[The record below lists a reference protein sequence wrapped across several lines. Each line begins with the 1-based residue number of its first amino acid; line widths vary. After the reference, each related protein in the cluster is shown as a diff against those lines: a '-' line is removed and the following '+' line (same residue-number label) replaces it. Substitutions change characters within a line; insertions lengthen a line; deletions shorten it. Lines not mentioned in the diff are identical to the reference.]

1 MTILCSFGP
10 SIPTLHPASPFN
22 SLIWCF
28 SFVLYFSTELVR
40 KDWCIACTKDWP
52 WRTHCT
58 HFENLKSTYLIV
70 DCHWLSF
77 LIPLNILYHRAINTM
92 KFFLSP
98 TQCGKMA
105 SVLLRCAFLFDVCV
119 VIWQTYVGCNAAD
132 CLNNQHLLPINSHW
146 RRNFLGLRVAVWR
159 LLSVVIIVETFI
171 QICELRFVSLCIKYN
186 WCDLIGLLLKYIHS
200 WQHFSI
206 LNIHIDLLPLIYTKM

>member
-92 KFFLSP
+92 NVFCRQHSVARWHLFCYDVLF
-98 TQCGKMA
+98 CLM
-105 SVLLRCAFLFDVCV
+105 SVLSFGRHMLDVMQ
-119 VIWQTYVGCNAAD
+119 QTVWIISIYCLLTLTGEGIFWVWGLQYGGC
-132 CLNNQHLLPINSHW
+132 CLL
-146 RRNFLGLRVAVWR
+146 
-159 LLSVVIIVETFI
+159 
-171 QICELRFVSLCIKYN
+171 
-186 WCDLIGLLLKYIHS
+186 
-200 WQHFSI
+200 
-206 LNIHIDLLPLIYTKM
+206 

>member
-1 MTILCSFGP
+1 MLFICVIFFHWTCEEGLVYRLHKRLALAYSLHTFWKPKVNLFDCRLSLTL
-10 SIPTLHPASPFN
+10 IPYS
-22 SLIWCF
+22 S
-28 SFVLYFSTELVR
+28 E
-40 KDWCIACTKDWP
+40 
-52 WRTHCT
+52 
-58 HFENLKSTYLIV
+58 YLISQGNKHNE
-70 DCHWLSF
+70 C
-77 LIPLNILYHRAINTM
+77 
-92 KFFLSP
+92 FLSP

-186 WCDLIGLLLKYIHS
+186 WCDLIGLLLKYIDS